1 MKNWEISFNPYGFQV
16 LDSVTSYRNF
26 RMKMQLYFFQ
36 NLAKFFQFLSKCVN
50 LCYKNSQKEFER
62 FFEDSKRIKVA
73 FIIERTVKS
82 NVGEFQAKG
91 NLPVGKLFI
100 ALFLCSR
107 FA

>member
-50 LCYKNSQKEFER
+50 LCYKNSQKKFER
-62 FFEDSKRIKVA
+62 IFED
-73 FIIERTVKS
+73 
-82 NVGEFQAKG
+82 
-91 NLPVGKLFI
+91 
-100 ALFLCSR
+100 
-107 FA
+107 